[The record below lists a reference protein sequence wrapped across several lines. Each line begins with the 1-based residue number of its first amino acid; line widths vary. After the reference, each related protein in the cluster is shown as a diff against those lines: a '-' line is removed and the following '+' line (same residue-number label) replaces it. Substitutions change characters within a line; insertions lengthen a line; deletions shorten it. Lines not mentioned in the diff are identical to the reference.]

1 MSLLLTLNRYL
12 DKRTITY
19 VYGKNSNKA
28 AAGRFLFK
36 FDCNNNN
43 LSANTSK
50 ITKSDSKMTSKTSL
64 RWLLTLKKSGH
75 FRAKLDFYTI
85 LKKTAFLMFPGGM
98 ERKHCPENGSNY
110 FITTSKISKNVFI
123 TRSCKTKYMLTN
135 LRIKTT
141 GITKAAI
148 KVILLKRLLFLQI
161 LQKSQENT
169 CARVSEKTDPD
180 RGVYLRIWQYI

>member
-1 MSLLLTLNRYL
+1 
-12 DKRTITY
+12 
-19 VYGKNSNKA
+19 
-28 AAGRFLFK
+28 
-36 FDCNNNN
+36 
-43 LSANTSK
+43 
-50 ITKSDSKMTSKTSL
+50 
-64 RWLLTLKKSGH
+64 
-75 FRAKLDFYTI
+75 
-85 LKKTAFLMFPGGM
+85 MFPGGM

-135 LRIKTT
+135 LRIKTA